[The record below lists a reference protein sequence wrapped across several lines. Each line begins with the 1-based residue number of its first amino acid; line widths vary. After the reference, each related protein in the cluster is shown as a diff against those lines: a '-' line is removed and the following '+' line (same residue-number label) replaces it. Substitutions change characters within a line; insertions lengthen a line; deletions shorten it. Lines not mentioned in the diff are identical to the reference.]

1 MNPSPSSNRAHLLRR
16 IAWRLQARAEGDLS
30 ERARQRAEQL
40 AGDADVR
47 MRAPRSLWTEL
58 NRPQRVTEAN
68 PECPSRDARLPPV
81 GTTIERS
88 FNGVAI
94 RVEVQT
100 NGFAYNGKVY
110 SSLSAIAYR
119 ATVTRWNRFQ
129 FFGLKQEWS
138 HE

>member
-1 MNPSPSSNRAHLLRR
+1 VNRRSSSNRAHLLRR
-16 IAWRLQARAEGDLS
+16 IACRLQVRAEGDLS
-30 ERARQRAEQL
+30 ERARQGAEQL

-47 MRAPRSLWTEL
+47 MRVPRSLWTEL
-58 NRPQRVTEAN
+58 NRPQRVTETKA
-68 PECPSRDARLPPV
+68 ECPSRDARLPPV
-81 GTTIERS
+81 TIERS